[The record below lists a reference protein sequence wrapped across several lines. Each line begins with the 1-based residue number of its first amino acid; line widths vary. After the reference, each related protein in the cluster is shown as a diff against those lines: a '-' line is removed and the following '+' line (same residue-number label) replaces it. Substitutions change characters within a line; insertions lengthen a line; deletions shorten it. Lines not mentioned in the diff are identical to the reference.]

1 MKNRFGK
8 ENILSL
14 KGLRRWGLAGA
25 ALLLAAGCELCENKS
40 AASGK
45 TTALA
50 LASEKT
56 AATFPTDGRLMD
68 VGDWPANG
76 LALVPVPE
84 TLAGAGA
91 LRVTLDGAPVAAQEI
106 RGAGECIVRVT
117 PEQVA
122 RSRRQPLA
130 LAMTRAAAAE
140 AAPSEVARATVETAA
155 FAMDFDRTQGGG
167 LPCRVRW
174 AGSGKETTLSWGDRV
189 YAVGNDQG
197 LAGTWGLAADRK
209 AKVWDFGAGTLF
221 RQVRTSGGFVSG
233 GRLSAADP
241 RATYEWVFLND
252 DPEWVYLVMSTTQ
265 ESPGTWNQ
273 HWSGVVH
280 VPYGRFAQ
288 VATDAA
294 QVSVAAIPAA
304 DAKTPPQRP
313 TGMTFTALLDGGDFM
328 AAYSP
333 NTCAYFDPKK
343 KTAYL
348 HSMETISRQVWPGT
362 PDRRTA
368 FFRWGASADP
378 AKALAA
384 PPPLGRPGFLRRW
397 DLIAAAEQ
405 TRPGEAVSVARV
417 ANLAI
422 RVGVLEKARAEVKA
436 VLVDGRIVATG
447 PQPLF
452 TATLEE
458 VATGKRIEIDSSKT
472 TWREVTATAK
482 SDGGAWRFRGLA
494 ERPALSN
501 LWIEV
506 TVAPGA
512 DGSSA
517 EWRWRGAT
525 GTRDYALVEATV
537 GALAFNDAGAGM
549 RALFPGVMGR
559 VERTPCAGTVNH
571 RGNYPAMSCVM
582 QWQAVWDEASG
593 RCFYMGAHDPH
604 TGAKFVTMRGQPA
617 QSRVHLALTH
627 RLAWD
632 GANPGGE
639 SEMPGTVVW
648 KSMPGDWYN
657 AALYYRDWARTHS
670 RSYPEMGP
678 EGRRSTPDWFKKL
691 GFIARTYGYAQ
702 ETTNDV
708 RLAMDYLGV
717 SVMAQWYRWHQIPFD
732 NDYPHYFP
740 AKPGFEEGLKTLHD
754 WGAKAVP
761 YTNGHIWDTRDRGCE
776 DWKFTSEGAAG
787 ACRNR
792 DGSIKTER
800 YSTVETN
807 GTPVIFAA
815 MCPASKVWRDKVAE
829 NGEKVFNG
837 AGCDGYYMD
846 QVGAFSTV
854 DCRNAAH
861 GHPFGGGHWW
871 QDAYRTML
879 TDVRA
884 RSKKPIFLATE
895 CNAEHTLREIDA
907 FVCWNILGGVDTV
920 PAYEVV
926 YSTAAFPYCRSYVA
940 GAKGRRQM
948 RMKFANVLAD
958 GEIFGWF
965 PAFYCRDPELG
976 PYLRECVR
984 FRWHLSPWFYKAEM
998 RRPPALLDAVPTW
1011 SELWDVFGTNHPVT
1025 MPVVQTGA
1033 RLEMAYD
1040 YAADGR
1046 RLWETGRPARAFV
1059 YFTNFSD
1066 REAATSRVKID
1077 WADLGIADPG
1087 RVTFTR
1093 VDAEGR
1099 RTPFSRVAL
1108 EAPLTFAPGEC
1119 WGVEMTWDAADAK

>member
-1 MKNRFGK
+1 
-8 ENILSL
+8 
-14 KGLRRWGLAGA
+14 
-25 ALLLAAGCELCENKS
+25 
-40 AASGK
+40 
-45 TTALA
+45 
-50 LASEKT
+50 
-56 AATFPTDGRLMD
+56 
-68 VGDWPANG
+68 
-76 LALVPVPE
+76 
-84 TLAGAGA
+84 
-91 LRVTLDGAPVAAQEI
+91 
-106 RGAGECIVRVT
+106 
-117 PEQVA
+117 
-122 RSRRQPLA
+122 
-130 LAMTRAAAAE
+130 
-140 AAPSEVARATVETAA
+140 
-155 FAMDFDRTQGGG
+155 
-167 LPCRVRW
+167 
-174 AGSGKETTLSWGDRV
+174 
-189 YAVGNDQG
+189 
-197 LAGTWGLAADRK
+197 
-209 AKVWDFGAGTLF
+209 
-221 RQVRTSGGFVSG
+221 
-233 GRLSAADP
+233 
-241 RATYEWVFLND
+241 
-252 DPEWVYLVMSTTQ
+252 
-265 ESPGTWNQ
+265 
-273 HWSGVVH
+273 
-280 VPYGRFAQ
+280 
-288 VATDAA
+288 
-294 QVSVAAIPAA
+294 
-304 DAKTPPQRP
+304 
-313 TGMTFTALLDGGDFM
+313 
-328 AAYSP
+328 
-333 NTCAYFDPKK
+333 
-343 KTAYL
+343 
-348 HSMETISRQVWPGT
+348 
-362 PDRRTA
+362 
-368 FFRWGASADP
+368 
-378 AKALAA
+378 
-384 PPPLGRPGFLRRW
+384 
-397 DLIAAAEQ
+397 
-405 TRPGEAVSVARV
+405 
-417 ANLAI
+417 
-422 RVGVLEKARAEVKA
+422 
-436 VLVDGRIVATG
+436 
-447 PQPLF
+447 
-452 TATLEE
+452 
-458 VATGKRIEIDSSKT
+458 
-472 TWREVTATAK
+472 
-482 SDGGAWRFRGLA
+482 
-494 ERPALSN
+494 
-501 LWIEV
+501 
-506 TVAPGA
+506 
-512 DGSSA
+512 
-517 EWRWRGAT
+517 
-525 GTRDYALVEATV
+525 
-537 GALAFNDAGAGM
+537 M

-559 VERTPCAGTVNH
+559 VERTPCAGSVNQ
-571 RGNYPAMSCVM
+571 RGNYPAMWCGM
-582 QWQAVWDEASG
+582 QWQAVWDEANG

-604 TGAKFVTMRGQPA
+604 TGAKFITMRGQPA
-617 QSRVHLALTH
+617 KSSVWLALTH

-632 GANPGGE
+632 GADPGAE
-639 SEMPGTVVW
+639 SEMPGAVVW
-648 KSMPGDWYN
+648 KAMPGDWYN

-691 GFIARTYGYAQ
+691 GFIVRTYGYAQ
-702 ETTNDV
+702 EATNDV
-708 RLAMDYLGV
+708 RTVMDYLGV
-717 SVMAQWYRWHQIPFD
+717 SVMAQWYHWHQISFD

-776 DWKFTSEGAAG
+776 DWKFSSEGAAG

-792 DGSIKTER
+792 DGSLKTER

-846 QVGAFSTV
+846 QVGAFSTI
-854 DCRNAAH
+854 DCRSAAH

-926 YSTAAFPYCRSYVA
+926 YSTAAFPYCRSYVS

-958 GEIFGWF
+958 GEIYGWF

-1011 SELWDVFGTNHPVT
+1011 SEAWDVFGKSFPVT
-1025 MPVVQTGA
+1025 MPIVQTGA

-1077 WADLGIADPG
+1077 WADLGIADPD

-1099 RTPFSRVAL
+1099 RTPFSRAAL
-1108 EAPLTFAPGEC
+1108 EAPLAFAPGTC
-1119 WGVEMTWDAADAK
+1119 WGVEMTW